1 MNERIT
7 RDVSDGVE
15 GWLAV
20 RRGRLVEVAL
30 EATVGGKEALVMQAE
45 GDLHRFRGS
54 WYLAHRY
61 QSPRGGWRVGA
72 TFIDPTLLKP
82 TFADVDGHNDRLSLA
97 LPSAVRLVLID
108 PSESGHHGAE
118 ASAG

>member
-1 MNERIT
+1 MSDWTT

-15 GWLAV
+15 RRLAT

-30 EATVGGKEALVMQAE
+30 EATIGGGDALVMQAE
-45 GDLHRFRGS
+45 GDLHRFCGN

-61 QSPRGGWRVGA
+61 QTHSGWRVGA

-82 TFADVDGHNDRLSLA
+82 MFAEVDGHDDCLSLA
-97 LPSAVRLVLID
+97 LPSPVRLVLID
-108 PSESGHHGAE
+108 PSRIRVRSLPIIE
-118 ASAG
+118 

>member
-1 MNERIT
+1 MSERIT
-7 RDVSDGVE
+7 RDASDEVE
-15 GWLAV
+15 GWLAT
-20 RRGRLVEVAL
+20 RRGQLVEVAL
-30 EATVGGKEALVMQAE
+30 EATIGGEYALVMQAE
-45 GDLHRFRGS
+45 GDLHRFRGG

-61 QSPRGGWRVGA
+61 QTHSGWRIGA

-82 TFADVDGHNDRLSLA
+82 IGADVNGHNDCLSLA

-108 PSESGHHGAE
+108 PREGEHPRAA

>member
-1 MNERIT
+1 MSERIT
-7 RDVSDGVE
+7 GDVSDGVD
-15 GWLAV
+15 GWLAT

-30 EATVGGKEALVMQAE
+30 ETTIGGEDSLVMQAE
-45 GDLHRFRGS
+45 GDLHRFRGG

-61 QSPRGGWRVGA
+61 QTHSGWRVGA
-72 TFIDPTLLKP
+72 TFIDPTLLEP
-82 TFADVDGHNDRLSLA
+82 IGADVDGRGDCLSLA

-108 PSESGHHGAE
+108 PSAGEHPRAE

>member
-1 MNERIT
+1 MKEPIIRGA
-7 RDVSDGVE
+7 SDGVE
-15 GWLAV
+15 GWLAT
-20 RRGRLVEVAL
+20 RRGRVVEVAL
-30 EATVGGKEALVMQAE
+30 EAEIGGEYALVMQAE

-61 QSPRGGWRVGA
+61 QTHSGWRVGA

-82 TFADVDGHNDRLSLA
+82 MGADVDGHDDCLSLA

-108 PSESGHHGAE
+108 PRESGHPRAE